1 MVARCKL
8 YRLCWKM
15 ESAVAL
21 QSSSNSSI
29 NPTIQTSNILPCL
42 SVQSHAF
49 YNWRQTLRAEFLSSQ
64 CSVLEKLIVPQ
75 LVQKVR
81 KFIAVLT
88 STNFGPYSG
97 PAEHMSSLLIY
108 QRCILI
114 LSYHLHLFHS
124 SGLVAI
130 GISNRMKH
138 PHVSYLFILH
148 ASSISSSLRPSL

>member
-15 ESAVAL
+15 ESVVAL

-42 SVQSHAF
+42 SVPSHAF
-49 YNWRQTLRAEFLSSQ
+49 YIWRQPLRAEFLSSK
-64 CSVLEKLIVPQ
+64 CSVLLEKLIVPQ
-75 LVQKVR
+75 LVQKLR
-81 KFIAVLT
+81 KFFAVLT
-88 STNFGPYSG
+88 NTNFGPYPG
-97 PAEHMSSLLIY
+97 PAERMSSLFIS

-124 SGLVAI
+124 SGLVAT
-130 GISNRMKH
+130 GISNRMKY
-138 PHVSYLFILH
+138 PHF
-148 ASSISSSLRPSL
+148 SSPPISSSLRSSL